1 MAPAMAEPVGAPFWE
16 ERHERIYRQARS
28 LSTSKLEAVED
39 GAETDLHG
47 AARESIRLLAK
58 ARLLRLVVPKAMG
71 GASDPVEVCSILAA
85 REGIAYGSG
94 LADAMFALQGLGA
107 FPLTL
112 AGTPDQQK
120 AWLPKVAKGEAIAGF
135 AVTEPHAGSDVA
147 AMTTRATKTP
157 RGWRLDGAK
166 TFISNAGL
174 ADYYALFAKTDP
186 KAGSKGVSC
195 FLVPGTARGL
205 RAEPMRL
212 LATHPIG
219 TLALKDVRLPRE
231 ALVGNEGDGLKL
243 AYGTLDRMRP
253 SVAAAACGF
262 ARRALDEAI
271 ARAKSRKQFGR
282 PIGENQGLR
291 WRLADAATDL
301 DAARL
306 LVHRAGWKKDQGADR
321 ITVEAAQAK
330 LFATEAAQR
339 IVDLALQVHGGSGT
353 MHGAIVERLYREVR
367 ALRIYE
373 GTSEILRE
381 IIGRALLPAP
391 S

>member
-1 MAPAMAEPVGAPFWE
+1 MAEPVGAPFWE
-16 ERHERIYRQARS
+16 ERHEKIYRQARS
-28 LSTSKLEAVED
+28 LAVSKLETLEET
-39 GAETDLHG
+39 AEKDLHG
-47 AARESIRLLAK
+47 AARESIRLMAK
-58 ARLLRLVVPKAMG
+58 ARLLRLVVPKSMG
-71 GASDPVEVCSILAA
+71 GASEPIEIRSILAA

-94 LADAMFALQGLGA
+94 LADALLALQGLGG

-112 AGTPDQQK
+112 GGSPQQQK
-120 AWLPKVAKGEAIAGF
+120 TWLPRIAKGEAIAGF
-135 AVTEPHAGSDVA
+135 AVTEPNAGSDVA

-157 RGWRLDGAK
+157 RGWQLDGTK

-174 ADYYALFAKTDP
+174 ADYYTVFAKTDP

-205 RAEPMRL
+205 KTEPLRL
-212 LATHPIG
+212 LASHPIG
-219 TLALKDVRLPRE
+219 TLRFKNVRLPRD
-231 ALVGNEGDGLKL
+231 ALVGAEGDGLKL

-262 ARRALDEAI
+262 ARRALDEAL
-271 ARAKSRKQFGR
+271 ARARSRKQFGK

-291 WRLADAATDL
+291 WRLADAATEL
-301 DAARL
+301 EAARL
-306 LVHRAGWKKDQGADR
+306 LVHKAAWKKDMGAER

-330 LFATEAAQR
+330 LFATETAQR
-339 IVDLALQVHGGSGT
+339 VVDFALQVHGGSGT
-353 MHGAIVERLYREVR
+353 VHGAIVERLYREVR

-381 IIGRALLPAP
+381 IIGRAIFPTAA
-391 S
+391 